1 MNDIDKFL
9 IISKEIG
16 KDFSLVQG
24 PGGNTSYKVNNKIN
38 IKKTGTY
45 LKNSTEHGI
54 FIEENLDEL
63 ETFYKNRNDNKKYRK
78 ELSIE
83 TPLHIIFNHRFVF
96 HYHSILSIILSVS
109 KDLKEI
115 KNICE
120 SLKIEWIPYKR
131 PGIELANEISKF
143 IPNEN
148 NNKFFLQN
156 HGMLIASNDIDE
168 VLEEIYYFEK
178 LFLEIIGINKNNL
191 YIKVELEGVR
201 NDGFYE
207 YKFKGLDKQKIIND
221 RIFFPD
227 HAVFANFKFKD
238 IQNINEKN
246 EDTVVYL
253 KDQNFIIK
261 KKLRDIEIEILS
273 AVFTIYNSSNKLHN
287 YISNKDA
294 VDLGISEDEQFR
306 IERNK

>member
-9 IISKEIG
+9 IISKELG
-16 KDFSLVQG
+16 KDFSLIQG
-24 PGGNTSYKVNNKIN
+24 PGGNTSYKVNNEIN

-45 LKNSTEHGI
+45 LKNSTEKEI
-54 FIEENLDEL
+54 FIKENLDEL
-63 ETFYKNRNDNKKYRK
+63 QTFYKNRIDNKKYRK

-83 TPLHIIFNHRFVF
+83 TPLHIIFKQRFVF

-120 SLKIEWIPYKR
+120 NIKIKWIPYKR
-131 PGIELANEISKF
+131 PGNELAKEISKF
-143 IPNEN
+143 STNEN

-156 HGMLIASNDIDE
+156 HGMLIATNDIDE
-168 VLEEIYYFEK
+168 VLDEIYYFEK

-191 YIKVELEGVR
+191 YRKVEPEGVR
-201 NDGFYE
+201 DDGFYE
-207 YKFKGLDKQKIIND
+207 YKFRNLDKQKIIND

-227 HAVFANFKFKD
+227 HAVFANFEFKD
-238 IQNINEKN
+238 IKHLNEKN
-246 EDTVVYL
+246 EDKVVYL
-253 KDQNFIIK
+253 KDQNFIVK
-261 KKLRDIEIEILS
+261 KELLGIEIEILS
-273 AVFTIYNSSNKLHN
+273 AVFTIYNSSNKLCN

-294 VDLGISEDEQFR
+294 ADLGVSEDEQFR